1 MTYRPR
7 RAGEGSPDKPARSR
21 RWGGPGDAGPV
32 PEQGPELP
40 QETSAADYSPGHGSS
55 SHGGAIDRLSRRPER
70 AVHSAEDTGRIPAVG
85 APIRRPR
92 ADAPASGQP
101 DEPTQPVG
109 RGTSNSDET
118 STEMTMTNMAAVDDE
133 IDAADRKNLGRNSLL
148 MASGTLVSRVLGM
161 VNAMLLAKVVGQAL
175 AADAFRLAN
184 TLPNYILVLL
194 SGGILNAVLL
204 PQITK
209 AMKRPDG
216 GKDFVDRLLTATLTL
231 ILVVAVLCTA
241 GAGVLM
247 RVLYQLEGAGLHL
260 GIAFAYICMPQV
272 LFYALFAVLGNLL
285 NARGSFG
292 AFGWAPVVNN
302 VVAIGGE
309 IVFLSLW
316 GQQADPSVWSSQ
328 MVWTLAGSAT
338 LGIIAQTL
346 VLLPVL
352 KKIGFRYTPRF
363 GLRGYGFGQ
372 VGRFAAL
379 TFIALCI
386 AQAGGLYIANVASG
400 MMYRAPQG
408 TTVAGYAAY
417 QNAMTLFQMPYS
429 LIGFS
434 ILTALF
440 PQLARAWQRR
450 ASAGLGDAR
459 DLVYRGLTL
468 PAVGIIPVAFL
479 LMALARPIV
488 RGIYWGISPAQ
499 ASVTA
504 PLLMLMAA
512 ALLPFTIVTFQQQ
525 FCFALERGFTN
536 LWMQCLVTA
545 VQVGFGFA
553 AQRLDP
559 AHGVEI
565 ICLGM
570 IAGNSVLAIVFV
582 LYARREMEGIG
593 LARMIWL
600 YLRLAVASLL
610 GATPAYLVG
619 RVVVASQADSLISQF
634 GAMALGAVVF
644 IIGFLIGVKLLAID
658 EFRAF
663 LRPILRRLHLV
674 RSAE

>member
-1 MTYRPR
+1 MTPGLEEPPEPGAGSDRSAPGRLIRGGYTPGVGAEGPGQPSQASGEDLSFDQLSR
-7 RAGEGSPDKPARSR
+7 RAGR
-21 RWGGPGDAGPV
+21 
-32 PEQGPELP
+32 
-40 QETSAADYSPGHGSS
+40 AA
-55 SHGGAIDRLSRRPER
+55 
-70 AVHSAEDTGRIPAVG
+70 HSADDTGQIPAVG
-85 APIRRPR
+85 VHAWPPTGGGSQHSVGAAPGKS
-92 ADAPASGQP
+92 A
-101 DEPTQPVG
+101 QPVG
-109 RGTSNSDET
+109 RDTSSSDET
-118 STEMTMTNMAAVDDE
+118 STEMTMTNMASVDAE
-133 IDAADRKNLGRNSLL
+133 IDASDRKNLGRNSLL

-272 LFYALFAVLGNLL
+272 LFYALFAVLGNVL

-316 GQQADPSVWSSQ
+316 GQQGDPAVWSSQ

-386 AQAGGLYIANVASG
+386 AQAGGIYIANVASG

-440 PQLARAWQRR
+440 PQFARAWQRR
-450 ASAGLGDAR
+450 DEVGLGDAR
-459 DLVYRGLTL
+459 DLLHRGLTL
-468 PAVGIIPVAFL
+468 PAVGLIPAAFL
-479 LMALARPIV
+479 LIALAHPIV

-499 ASVTA
+499 AAVTA

-525 FCFALERGFTN
+525 YCFATEQGFTN
-536 LWMQCLVTA
+536 LWMQCLVT
-545 VQVGFGFA
+545 VIQVGFGFA

-570 IAGNSVLAIVFV
+570 IAGNTVLALVFMG
-582 LYARREMEGIG
+582 YARRQMHGIG
-593 LARMIWL
+593 LPRVVWL

-610 GATPAYLVG
+610 GGTPAYLVG
-619 RVVVASQADSLISQF
+619 RMIAGGAASSQISQYL
-634 GAMALGAVVF
+634 ALIVGAVVF
-644 IIGFLIGVKLLAID
+644 LIGFLVGVKLLAIT
-658 EFRAF
+658 EFKAV
-663 LRPILRRLHLV
+663 LQPIVRRLHLA
-674 RSAE
+674 RSDSALRA